1 MGPHNSVACSLKW
14 DCLHRWCSPHLP
26 ESGGGGRFRAA
37 GGAFIAVF
45 FLLKAGSVFGVALSR
60 WSGDVQVRLLLR
72 LIREHQDERRSGSDR
87 LFLAGAQ

>member
-1 MGPHNSVACSLKW
+1 MGSFASVVLSTSTGE
-14 DCLHRWCSPHLP
+14 RWRRSVPRC
-26 ESGGGGRFRAA
+26 R